1 MFMLK
6 ILLKCVAAKSLEI
19 PYKIFRKFSGS
30 VFCLMEMCLIYVFK
44 SALFLNLYGIKADG
58 IKADIFKRKMHW
70 FIG

>member
-44 SALFLNLYGIKADG
+44 SALF
-58 IKADIFKRKMHW
+58 FKPIWHKSRWHKSRY
-70 FIG
+70 F